1 MKEGTKRTT
10 INLDSDT
17 TAALDE
23 IIERT
28 GSTKTNALTQAI
40 HAEARRLRRKDEFD
54 SWFKEFCA
62 DFDITITDDDQA
74 WASAKMDEIQGV
86 RR

>member
-10 INLDSDT
+10 INLDTET

-54 SWFKEFCA
+54 SWFQQFCD
-62 DFDITITDDDQA
+62 DFDITITDDDES

-86 RR
+86 PR